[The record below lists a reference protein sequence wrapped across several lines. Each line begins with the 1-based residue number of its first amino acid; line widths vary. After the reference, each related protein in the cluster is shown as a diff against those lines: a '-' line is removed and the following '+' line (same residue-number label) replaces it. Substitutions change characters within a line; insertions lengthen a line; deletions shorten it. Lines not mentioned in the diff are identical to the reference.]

1 MVQDITPTNSQS
13 ATNTNTMK
21 PKDISAQ
28 SAGSITPTIVSQSN
42 ADRRRRNAAEKAA
55 RSNQSLAANVER
67 SNVERAR
74 EFFGP
79 QRYPWSRCLHCLAHI
94 SHPVTTHPFH
104 RYYLTIVASQRYQPS
119 PHK

>member
-1 MVQDITPTNSQS
+1 MIIMVQDITPTNSQS

-67 SNVERAR
+67 SEIEREYRRLREEERKANERAEAR
-74 EFFGP
+74 KAAAKKE
-79 QRYPWSRCLHCLAHI
+79 QLIY
-94 SHPVTTHPFH
+94 
-104 RYYLTIVASQRYQPS
+104 
-119 PHK
+119 